1 MASRLTVS
9 VGQASDKGVK
19 AVNQDFFGTR
29 IPEDHL
35 LESKGIA
42 IALADGISSSDVSQI
57 ASAAAVRGFL
67 DDYYCTS
74 EAWSVKKSA
83 LQVLL
88 ASNSWLYAQSRQ
100 SQYRSDMNRGYVCTF
115 SGLIVKSA
123 TAHLFHAGDSRIY
136 RIQGNTLEQ
145 LTTDH
150 RYYISEDKS
159 YLTRAMGM
167 GQQLDLDYQSFT
179 LNSGDTFIFA
189 TDGIYEFVSHSFVT
203 ETVKALSEDLNAAAQ
218 QILTTALDNGSDD
231 NLTIQIVR
239 IDQLPAASNEDIYQ
253 QLTELPFPPELNP
266 RDEFDG
272 YRIERKIH
280 SSPRSHVYVA
290 SDNETGQKV
299 ILKTPSGEL
308 RENAAYLER
317 FLMEE
322 WIARRIDSAHVLKPV
337 KNNRRPNFLYVVT
350 EFIEG
355 ITLDQWMRDNP
366 EPSLQAVREIIEQ
379 VARGLRAFH
388 RLEMLHQDLKPDNI
402 MIDSTGTVKIIDF
415 GSTRVA
421 GIMEIDTPIERLELL
436 GTAQYAAPE
445 YFLGHSGS
453 VPSDVFSLAVITY
466 QMLSGRLPYG
476 LDIARTH
483 TAKAQNRLRYTPIH
497 HLDEETPVPR
507 WVDETLR
514 KALELEPHK
523 RYQDADEFVF
533 DLSHPN
539 KTFLS
544 QKKPP
549 LIERNPVQ
557 FWQGISLVLAIAVIL
572 LLYRDLTS

>member
-445 YFLGHSGS
+445 YYLGHSGS

>member
-203 ETVKALSEDLNAAAQ
+203 DTVKALSEDLNAAAQ

>member
-167 GQQLDLDYQSFT
+167 GQQLDLDYQSFA

-203 ETVKALSEDLNAAAQ
+203 DTVKALSEDLNAAAQ

>member
-19 AVNQDFFGTR
+19 AINQDFFGTR

-42 IALADGISSSDVSQI
+42 IALADGISSSDVSQV

-88 ASNSWLYAQSRQ
+88 ANNSWLYAQSRQ
-100 SQYRSDMNRGYVCTF
+100 SQYRSDLNRGYVCTF
-115 SGLIVKSA
+115 SGLIIKST

-136 RIQGNTLEQ
+136 RVQGNTLEQ

-167 GQQLDLDYQSFT
+167 GQQLDLDYQSFS

-189 TDGIYEFVSHSFVT
+189 TDGIYEFVSHTFVT
-203 ETVKALSEDLNAAAQ
+203 ETLTTLAHDLNAAAQ
-218 QILTTALDNGSDD
+218 QILATALEQGSDD
-231 NLTIQIVR
+231 NLTIQIIR

-266 RDEFDG
+266 RDDFDG

-290 SDNETGQKV
+290 TDNETGQKV

-366 EPSLQAVREIIEQ
+366 KPSLQAVREIIEQ

-402 MIDSTGTVKIIDF
+402 MIDPSGTVKIIDF

-421 GIMEIDTPIERLELL
+421 GILEIDTPIERLELL

-445 YFLGHSGS
+445 YFLGHSGA

-476 LDIARTH
+476 LDIAKTQ

-497 HLDEETPVPR
+497 HLDEETLVPR

-514 KALELEPHK
+514 KALEIEPYR

-557 FWQGISLVLAIAVIL
+557 FWQGVSLVLAIAVII
-572 LLYRDLTS
+572 LLYRDLSS